1 MMKNFYIVEHPLLM
15 HYLTVLRDKNTRQEQ
30 FKYTLDKVSYLL
42 ASHVYADLTVTQKV
56 INTPLKKCNGAS
68 VNNLVVL
75 MPILR
80 AGLGL
85 LTGFVDLYPTA
96 IISHM
101 GLYRDEE
108 LLKPVKYYFKFPKI
122 KNKELLRVIIL
133 DPMIATGGS
142 ISFAIEYL
150 LNMGIPRISV
160 ASLLTAPEGLEAI
173 ENRFNK
179 LEKNKLFIYT
189 CALDEGLNEKGYIIP
204 GLGDAG
210 DRLFGT

>member
-15 HYLTVLRDKNTRQEQ
+15 HYLTILRDRNTQQEHFQ
-30 FKYTLDKVSYLL
+30 HTLDKVSYLL
-42 ASHVYADLTVTQKV
+42 ASHVYADLTVTPKA
-56 INTPLKKCNGAS
+56 ITTPLKKCKGVV
-68 VNNLVVL
+68 VNDMIVL

-85 LTGFVDLYPTA
+85 LSGFVGLYPTA

-101 GLYRDEE
+101 GLYRDET

-122 KNKELLRVIIL
+122 KNKERLKVIIL

-179 LEKNKLFIYT
+179 AEKNKLFIYT
-189 CALDEGLNEKGYIIP
+189 CAMDEGLNEKGYILP

>member
-1 MMKNFYIVEHPLLM
+1 MMKNFYIVEHPLLL
-15 HYLTVLRDKNTRQEQ
+15 HYLTILRNKNTRQEQ
-30 FKYTLDKVSYLL
+30 FKHTLDRISYLL
-42 ASHVYADLTVTQKV
+42 ASHVYADLTVTSKV
-56 INTPLKKCNGAS
+56 INTPLKKCKGAV
-68 VNNLVVL
+68 VNDMVVL

-85 LTGFVDLYPTA
+85 LPGFVELYPTA

-122 KNKELLRVIIL
+122 KNKEHLIVIIL

-150 LNMGIPRISV
+150 LNMGISRISV

-173 ENRFNK
+173 ENRFNRF
-179 LEKNKLFIYT
+179 EKNKLFIYT
-189 CALDEGLNEKGYIIP
+189 CAMDEGLNEKGYILP